1 MSKTLDDIHDG
12 SVAEEKAPIT
22 NDLREVAE
30 HIKSMCY
37 FLGVDMV
44 GICEIPV
51 YARSSHDLD
60 GNRIEPYHKFAI
72 VLVVDQG
79 FETPETGSG
88 EDRIGD
94 AQRQRAELIGST
106 VSCVVADYI
115 CQLGWPAQA
124 QTTTKS
130 DVLHPPLT
138 PEAGLDEFSRIG
150 EKVLNPFLGL
160 RFETSIITTD
170 LPLQIDKLIDFG
182 LQDFCNKCL
191 KCANNEKGA
200 SFVLCMKMCPF
211 NNEGLFT
218 CPLAF
223 WLAIKVPALR
233 GLLAYLDERL
243 EFGKRNVKNKWWW
256 NHEHVDGKG
265 LSL

>member
-1 MSKTLDDIHDG
+1 MSKTLDDIHDD

-106 VSCVVADYI
+106 VSCVVPI
-115 CQLGWPAQA
+115 
-124 QTTTKS
+124 TS
-130 DVLHPPLT
+130 VNS
-138 PEAGLDEFSRIG
+138 AGRRKPRPRPS
-150 EKVLNPFLGL
+150 P
-160 RFETSIITTD
+160 
-170 LPLQIDKLIDFG
+170 
-182 LQDFCNKCL
+182 
-191 KCANNEKGA
+191 
-200 SFVLCMKMCPF
+200 
-211 NNEGLFT
+211 T
-218 CPLAF
+218 CCT
-223 WLAIKVPALR
+223 R
-233 GLLAYLDERL
+233 
-243 EFGKRNVKNKWWW
+243 
-256 NHEHVDGKG
+256 H
-265 LSL
+265 